1 MSSCN
6 GVVANEVSS
15 VVTVVR
21 KVTNIVK
28 TITWFIINRPNDT
41 LYDDSSI
48 YCKILVISYF
58 YFEMVMFHWEGMKMI
73 CT

>member
-1 MSSCN
+1 MEWVLPKKN
-6 GVVANEVSS
+6 KIQIRPDRVSLGRLIWLTEKS
-15 VVTVVR
+15 Q
-21 KVTNIVK
+21 
-28 TITWFIINRPNDT
+28 FSEPNDT